1 MPNFICKSLNLRSL
15 PFSYN
20 ESEFIAIANELRDG
34 KKTDISLVL
43 ARVCNNEFLLIIKKR
58 ANDSYLIKGD
68 KILKP
73 TNISILQ
80 RGLSDFKAAFCDEI
94 ISNAINQK
102 SVPQNLAF
110 NINENEL
117 AIIAEYFSARNS
129 NANGFLEQNFNATK
143 ISNFKNSNNF
153 SVYENFENLCLEIGF
168 GSGAHLL
175 FRAQNEPDT
184 LFVGIEIH
192 RPSLAKVSNLAS
204 QMGLKNLLLLNVDAR
219 NALSL
224 LPSNTIDKI
233 FVHFP
238 VPWNK
243 SPSRRVLNKQ
253 VAKICDRVL
262 KNGGVLELRSDDRE
276 FFDASLAC
284 FLDLENAKIKI
295 YKNRSLEII
304 SKYEKRWLSEHK
316 DIYDML
322 YFCTKTSQD
331 LKSQDKDFEFKEFCA
346 RKFLENFKNKTFKF
360 DDFFVHLEGVFLLLG
375 ENNFILKASF
385 GGFSAPVTSYI
396 IAQNNQAHY
405 LKTPLKTEH
414 NLKAHEIMQQILTCE
429 IL

>member
-15 PFSYN
+15 PVSYN

-34 KKTDISLVL
+34 KKTNTSLVL
-43 ARVCNNEFLLIIKKR
+43 TKIKDEKFLIIIKKR
-58 ANDSYLIKGD
+58 PNQSYLIKGD

-80 RGLSDFKAAFCDEI
+80 RGLSDFKAAFCEQI
-94 ISNAINQK
+94 ITNAINQK
-102 SVPQNLAF
+102 AKPENLAF
-110 NINENEL
+110 NINEDEL
-117 AIIAEYFSARNS
+117 SIIAKHFSAQNL
-129 NANGFLEQNFNATK
+129 AQANFNA
-143 ISNFKNSNNF
+143 
-153 SVYENFENLCLEIGF
+153 YENFNKFCLEIGF

-175 FRAQNEPDT
+175 FRAQSEPRT
-184 LFVGIEIH
+184 LFAGIEIH
-192 RPSLAKVSNLAS
+192 RPSLIKVSKLAS

-360 DDFFVHLEGVFLLLG
+360 DDFFVHLEGVFLLFG

>member
-15 PFSYN
+15 PVSYN

-34 KKTDISLVL
+34 KKTNTSLVL
-43 ARVCNNEFLLIIKKR
+43 TKIKDEKFLIIIKKR
-58 ANDSYLIKGD
+58 PNQSYLIKGD

-80 RGLSDFKAAFCDEI
+80 RGLSDFKAAFCEQI
-94 ISNAINQK
+94 ITNAINQK
-102 SVPQNLAF
+102 AKTENLAF
-110 NINENEL
+110 NINEDEL
-117 AIIAEYFSARNS
+117 SIIAKHFSAQNL
-129 NANGFLEQNFNATK
+129 AQANFNA
-143 ISNFKNSNNF
+143 
-153 SVYENFENLCLEIGF
+153 YENFNKFCLEIGF

-175 FRAQNEPDT
+175 FRAQSEPHT
-184 LFVGIEIH
+184 LFAGIEIH
-192 RPSLAKVSNLAS
+192 RPSLIKVSKLAS

-284 FLDLENAKIKI
+284 FLDLENTKIKI

>member
-15 PFSYN
+15 PVSYN

-34 KKTDISLVL
+34 KKTNTSLVL
-43 ARVCNNEFLLIIKKR
+43 TKIKDEKFLIIIKKR
-58 ANDSYLIKGD
+58 PNQSYLIKGD

-80 RGLSDFKAAFCDEI
+80 RGLSDFKAAFCEQI
-94 ISNAINQK
+94 ITNAINQK
-102 SVPQNLAF
+102 AKPENLVF
-110 NINENEL
+110 NINEDEL
-117 AIIAEYFSARNS
+117 SIIARHFSAQNL
-129 NANGFLEQNFNATK
+129 AQANFNA
-143 ISNFKNSNNF
+143 
-153 SVYENFENLCLEIGF
+153 YENFNKFCLEIGF

-175 FRAQNEPDT
+175 FRAQSEPRT
-184 LFVGIEIH
+184 LFAGIEIH
-192 RPSLAKVSNLAS
+192 RPSLIKVSKLAS

-346 RKFLENFKNKTFKF
+346 KKFLENFKNKTFKF

-396 IAQNNQAHY
+396 IAQNHQAHY

>member
-15 PFSYN
+15 PVSYN
-20 ESEFIAIANELRDG
+20 ESEFMAIANELRDG
-34 KKTDISLVL
+34 KKTNTSLVL
-43 ARVCNNEFLLIIKKR
+43 TKIKDEKFLIIIKKR
-58 ANDSYLIKGD
+58 PNQSYLIKGD

-80 RGLSDFKAAFCDEI
+80 RGLSDFKAAFCEQI
-94 ISNAINQK
+94 ITNAINQK
-102 SVPQNLAF
+102 AKPENLAF
-110 NINENEL
+110 NINEDEL
-117 AIIAEYFSARNS
+117 SIIAKHFSAQNPAQTNL
-129 NANGFLEQNFNATK
+129 NA
-143 ISNFKNSNNF
+143 
-153 SVYENFENLCLEIGF
+153 YENFNKFCLEIGF

-175 FRAQNEPDT
+175 FRAQSQPRT
-184 LFVGIEIH
+184 LFAGIEIH
-192 RPSLAKVSNLAS
+192 RPSLIKVSKLAS

>member
-15 PFSYN
+15 PVSYN

-34 KKTDISLVL
+34 KKTNTSLVL
-43 ARVCNNEFLLIIKKR
+43 TKIKDEKFLIIIKKR
-58 ANDSYLIKGD
+58 PDESYLIKGD

-80 RGLSDFKAAFCDEI
+80 RGLSDFKAAFCEQI
-94 ISNAINQK
+94 ITNAINQK
-102 SVPQNLAF
+102 AKTENLAF
-110 NINENEL
+110 NINEDEL
-117 AIIAEYFSARNS
+117 SIIAKHFSAQNP
-129 NANGFLEQNFNATK
+129 AQANFNA
-143 ISNFKNSNNF
+143 
-153 SVYENFENLCLEIGF
+153 YENFNNFCLEIGF

-175 FRAQNEPDT
+175 FRAQSEPHT
-184 LFVGIEIH
+184 LFAGIEIH
-192 RPSLAKVSNLAS
+192 RPSLIKVSKLAS

-233 FVHFP
+233 FIHFP

>member
-15 PFSYN
+15 PVSYN

-34 KKTDISLVL
+34 KKTNTSLVL
-43 ARVCNNEFLLIIKKR
+43 TKIKDEKFLIIIKKR
-58 ANDSYLIKGD
+58 PNQSYLIKGD

-80 RGLSDFKAAFCDEI
+80 RGLSDFKAAFCEQI
-94 ISNAINQK
+94 ITNTINQK
-102 SVPQNLAF
+102 AKPENLAF
-110 NINENEL
+110 NINEDEL
-117 AIIAEYFSARNS
+117 SIIAKHFSAQNP
-129 NANGFLEQNFNATK
+129 AQANFNA
-143 ISNFKNSNNF
+143 
-153 SVYENFENLCLEIGF
+153 YENFNKFCLEIGF

-175 FRAQNEPDT
+175 FRAQSEPRT
-184 LFVGIEIH
+184 LFAGIEIH
-192 RPSLAKVSNLAS
+192 RPSLIKVSKLAS

-414 NLKAHEIMQQILTCE
+414 NLKAHGIMQQILTCE

>member
-15 PFSYN
+15 PVSYN

-34 KKTDISLVL
+34 KKTNTSLVL
-43 ARVCNNEFLLIIKKR
+43 TKIKDEKFLIIIKKR
-58 ANDSYLIKGD
+58 PNQSYLIKGD

-80 RGLSDFKAAFCDEI
+80 RGLSDFKAAFCEQI
-94 ISNAINQK
+94 ITNAINQK
-102 SVPQNLAF
+102 AKPENLAF
-110 NINENEL
+110 NINEDEL
-117 AIIAEYFSARNS
+117 SIIAKHFSAQNL
-129 NANGFLEQNFNATK
+129 AQANFNA
-143 ISNFKNSNNF
+143 
-153 SVYENFENLCLEIGF
+153 YENFNNFCLEIGF

-175 FRAQNEPDT
+175 FRAQSEPRT
-184 LFVGIEIH
+184 LFAGIEIH
-192 RPSLAKVSNLAS
+192 RPSLIKVSKLAS